1 MKILGGDSGQT
12 WLFSSHAEAALGKSI
27 YFLLRWKSKKR
38 SKLKN
43 LLRSKKQK
51 QFIFCFDMK
60 AKSKVNKI
68 CFLLFHKKQKQDV
81 FIWVAF
87 LRNFRLVFLVIFIYR
102 CYFFGFL
109 YFRNLLKNALFSQKS
124 IFFCF
129 AMKAK
134 SKASEICFASKQ
146 KAKFYAFLLCFLLF
160 AFASPNAD
168 SVLEYNINIITS
180 LFLRF
185 VGTSTGGRV
194 GWSIFV

>member
-1 MKILGGDSGQT
+1 MYSKIGAAIYNGIL
-12 WLFSSHAEAALGKSI
+12 LAALGKSI

-51 QFIFCFDMK
+51 QFIFCFDIK
-60 AKSKVNKI
+60 AKSKANKI

-109 YFRNLLKNALFSQKS
+109 YFWNLLKNAFFSQKSKSKKS

-160 AFASPNAD
+160 AFASPNA
-168 SVLEYNINIITS
+168 VPHPVGIRKITS
-180 LFLRF
+180 
-185 VGTSTGGRV
+185 
-194 GWSIFV
+194 

>member
-1 MKILGGDSGQT
+1 MLYISVLKIILYLAPMKGSTIWRMRTRLVS
-12 WLFSSHAEAALGKSI
+12 ALGKSI
-27 YFLLRWKSKKR
+27 YFLLRLKSKKR

-51 QFIFCFDMK
+51 QFIFCFDIK
-60 AKSKVNKI
+60 AKSKANKI

-109 YFRNLLKNALFSQKS
+109 YFWNLLKNALFSQKS
-124 IFFCF
+124 KSKKAIFCF

-134 SKASEICFASKQ
+134 CKASEICFASKQ

-160 AFASPNAD
+160 AFASPNAA
-168 SVLEYNINIITS
+168 YTTCT
-180 LFLRF
+180 FL
-185 VGTSTGGRV
+185 
-194 GWSIFV
+194 

>member
-1 MKILGGDSGQT
+1 MGG
-12 WLFSSHAEAALGKSI
+12 FSPALGKSI
-27 YFLLRWKSKKR
+27 YFLLWWKSKKR

-51 QFIFCFDMK
+51 QFIFCFDIK
-60 AKSKVNKI
+60 AKSKANKI

-109 YFRNLLKNALFSQKS
+109 YFWNLLKNALFSQKS
-124 IFFCF
+124 KSKKAIFFCF

-168 SVLEYNINIITS
+168 HLP
-180 LFLRF
+180 L
-185 VGTSTGGRV
+185 
-194 GWSIFV
+194 

>member
-1 MKILGGDSGQT
+1 MAEKTKSFLDS
-12 WLFSSHAEAALGKSI
+12 ALGKSI

-51 QFIFCFDMK
+51 QFIFCFDIK
-60 AKSKVNKI
+60 AKSKANKI

-109 YFRNLLKNALFSQKS
+109 YFWNLLKNALFSQKS
-124 IFFCF
+124 KSKKAFFLLCYESKKQSKWNLLCFEAKSKILCFFALLSAFCFCF
-129 AMKAK
+129 AQRWT
-134 SKASEICFASKQ
+134 EF
-146 KAKFYAFLLCFLLF
+146 
-160 AFASPNAD
+160 
-168 SVLEYNINIITS
+168 
-180 LFLRF
+180 
-185 VGTSTGGRV
+185 
-194 GWSIFV
+194 